1 MKHTTSEATLKS
13 HGSAPNNRRRSSVS
27 GRMPSITI
35 RSDPTGRKTFRRAE
49 TELTLHTHSLHNIT
63 KHMNKEE
70 ERAAQDLFVAIKSK
84 RPDDHDTSI
93 ALTTKLFF
101 ERHGSEGSPTIVK
114 RCFSKISK

>member
-1 MKHTTSEATLKS
+1 MKHATSEATLRS
-13 HGSAPNNRRRSSVS
+13 HESAPNSRRRSSVS
-27 GRMPSITI
+27 GRMPSTTTK
-35 RSDPTGRKTFRRAE
+35 SNATGRKTFKRSE
-49 TELTLHTHSLHNIT
+49 TELTLRTHSLHNIT

-101 ERHGSEGSPTIVK
+101 ERHGSDGVIKLIEGT
-114 RCFSKISK
+114 RLIS